1 MIMPRRHMLASRIAM
16 YSIALLQGDA
26 TMIKL
31 YHAQRTRSI
40 RIVWLLEEL
49 GLPYELATVAFN
61 PPRYSFEQSTPA
73 GKFPVIEDGA
83 LTMFES
89 GAILEYL
96 IEKYGNGRLAPAI
109 GSPDRGPYLQWVHF
123 AEATALPP
131 IGDVTRHTLLLPEA
145 DRIPKVAEDGR
156 VRAIN
161 ALNVLERA
169 LGGKQY
175 LVGNDFSGA
184 DIMMGYFLL
193 AARMLGAIG
202 TAHPNVGTYWERL
215 AARSGLQKALRV

>member
-1 MIMPRRHMLASRIAM
+1 
-16 YSIALLQGDA
+16 
-26 TMIKL
+26 MIKL

-49 GLPYELATVAFN
+49 GIPYELATVAFIA
-61 PPRYSFEQSTPA
+61 PRYSFEQNTPS
-73 GKFPVIEDGA
+73 GKFPVIEDGG

-109 GSPDRGPYLQWVHF
+109 GAPDRGRYLQWVHF

-131 IGDVTRHTLLLPEA
+131 IGDLTRHTILLPEA
-145 DRIPKVAEDGR
+145 ARLPQVAEDGR

-169 LGGKQY
+169 LAGKQY
-175 LVGNDFSGA
+175 LLGNAFSGA
-184 DIMMGYFLL
+184 DIMMGYFLM
-193 AARMLGAIG
+193 AARMLGVIG
-202 TAHPNVGTYWERL
+202 
-215 AARSGLQKALRV
+215 AAQAGLNEAA